1 MKNILYLLVFIL
13 FFGKILAQNTIA
25 SVEKNIIGI
34 QIGPLGVWVND
45 EFRLTNKIALRAE
58 AGLAAGYWAGSQFEG
73 LGFLLT
79 PAIRMEPRWYY
90 NLDRRLRKGK
100 DIKGNR
106 GNFLTLQ
113 TSYYPNWFVIAEDS
127 DGLEIKDQISIIPTW
142 GIRRTLGET
151 L

>member
-1 MKNILYLLVFIL
+1 MKNTFCLLAFIL
-13 FFGKILAQNTIA
+13 FCGKTLAQDTIP
-25 SVEKNIIGI
+25 SVEKNITGI

-79 PAIRMEPRWYY
+79 PAVRIEPRWYY

-100 DIKGNR
+100 EIKGNR
-106 GNFLTLQ
+106 GNF
-113 TSYYPNWFVIAEDS
+113 
-127 DGLEIKDQISIIPTW
+127 
-142 GIRRTLGET
+142 
-151 L
+151 